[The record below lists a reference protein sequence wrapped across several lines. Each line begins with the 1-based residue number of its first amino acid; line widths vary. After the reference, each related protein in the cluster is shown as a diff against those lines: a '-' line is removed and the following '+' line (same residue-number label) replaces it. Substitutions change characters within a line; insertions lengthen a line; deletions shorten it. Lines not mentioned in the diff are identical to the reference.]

1 MILFIDTHTELIT
14 IALKTKDNLFIETK
28 ESEYSHSI
36 YTMPMIEKLFKENNL
51 NVKDLDEIIV
61 VNGPG
66 SFTGI
71 RIGLSIAK
79 TIAYALN
86 LKIHTISSLKAY
98 LISSDIKEEK
108 MAVIEDNKGYYVCA
122 FDKNNN
128 TIVEETY
135 LEENPYQYKEVDYK
149 LDINKSKLYKEN
161 RGRKIMIKREILSDT
176 DSIYNYMDG
185 DKVLGYLEIRLV
197 DGVIDIMNIF
207 VNEEN
212 RKQGIATSLMEEM
225 FKNEEYSRIM
235 LEVNEHNDEAIRLY
249 NKLGFKEIS
258 LRDRYYGED
267 TAIIMEKVR

>member
-1 MILFIDTHTELIT
+1 
-14 IALKTKDNLFIETK
+14 
-28 ESEYSHSI
+28 
-36 YTMPMIEKLFKENNL
+36 MIEK
-51 NVKDLDEIIV
+51 
-61 VNGPG
+61 
-66 SFTGI
+66 
-71 RIGLSIAK
+71 
-79 TIAYALN
+79 
-86 LKIHTISSLKAY
+86 
-98 LISSDIKEEK
+98 
-108 MAVIEDNKGYYVCA
+108 
-122 FDKNNN
+122 
-128 TIVEETY
+128 
-135 LEENPYQYKEVDYK
+135 
-149 LDINKSKLYKEN
+149 
-161 RGRKIMIKREILSDT
+161 EILSDT

-225 FKNEEYSRIM
+225 FNKEDYSRIM